1 MWLETAFCNEFLR
14 RLRWFGGMEHEWR
27 TGSKLDQGGFVVI
40 VWSRN
45 PQRMWWELRDEF
57 SRQLDEFSRAV
68 RTTTETPVLWA
79 VTNPQSPFLGQGMKQ
94 AF

>member
-14 RLRWFGGMEHEWR
+14 RLRWFGAMEHEWR
-27 TGSKLDQGGFVVI
+27 TGSNQQQGGFIVI

-57 SRQLDEFSRAV
+57 ARQLDEFG
-68 RTTTETPVLWA
+68 RTERVPTESPMLWA
-79 VTNPQSPFLGQGMKQ
+79 SGPPPPL
-94 AF
+94 